1 MSGINSDAI
10 LSLAFNLFFFV
21 YLICWL
27 CYLLN
32 KHFGSARAAHIFEF
46 NILLDFSI
54 FFGIL
59 LIECI
64 TVSLFP
70 DPGYLCGAMVAS
82 EHVATICYY
91 SSLAGSHVE
100 TLVFLKV
107 GKNGIIVLRVC
118 ADPSCRTCLLT
129 P

>member
-10 LSLAFNLFFFV
+10 FSLAFTLFFFV

-32 KHFGSARAAHIFEF
+32 KHVGSARAAHIFEF

-59 LIECI
+59 LFECI
-64 TVSLFP
+64 TVLLFS
-70 DPGYLCGAMVAS
+70 DSGYLCGLMSAS

-91 SSLAGSHVE
+91 SSVAGSHVE
-100 TLVFLKV
+100 TLLFLKV
-107 GKNGIIVLRVC
+107 GKHFEE
-118 ADPSCRTCLLT
+118 
-129 P
+129 